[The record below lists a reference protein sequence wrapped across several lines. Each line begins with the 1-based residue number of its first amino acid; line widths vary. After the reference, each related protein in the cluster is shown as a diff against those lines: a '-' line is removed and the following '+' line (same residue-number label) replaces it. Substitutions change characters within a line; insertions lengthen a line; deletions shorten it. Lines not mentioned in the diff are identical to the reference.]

1 MYSFKSGMMEGFTVP
16 KKFLIGCFLNL
27 SPCADASLPSLSVQC
42 SKFPLFFLEKVTSGA
57 VDEWTNL
64 NPRRAMPAVMVIM
77 SG

>member
-42 SKFPLFFLEKVTSGA
+42 SKFPLFFLEK
-57 VDEWTNL
+57 L
-64 NPRRAMPAVMVIM
+64 RRKKKTRVRNGKLP
-77 SG
+77 GH